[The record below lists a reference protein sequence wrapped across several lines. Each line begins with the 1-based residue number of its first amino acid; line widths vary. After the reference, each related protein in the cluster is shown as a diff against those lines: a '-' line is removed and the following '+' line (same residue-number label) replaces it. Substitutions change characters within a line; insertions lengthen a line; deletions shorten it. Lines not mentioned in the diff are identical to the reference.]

1 MRWVRDVEKVAESVF
16 KAKDLNPRRAGYVPV
31 TNLAEGLMK
40 SQEWALLER

>member
-1 MRWVRDVEKVAESVF
+1 MEKAAESVF
-16 KAKDLNPRRAGYVPV
+16 KANDLNPRRAGYVPV